1 MLLYFIVIFTCAK
14 KLPKFAGSNKSD
26 LMRYLSSFCAKQ
38 RSESKLLLVVISTMP
53 TLVNSKNNKNL
64 SQFTEHYFRS
74 IGCHDYLLLIITNVT
89 VFETTVE
96 QKMKPYKYRTV
107 QFLIENFLSNIT
119 ANDQEQQQ
127 QMHFTTILKFLAKL
141 QFDSDN
147 RCLSIIIFT
156 ENNSVLS
163 QLKKIWLSLL
173 QKYNGRYEKPY
184 LRRFQAILVSNNEH
198 QVVYLK
204 PVLNGCQLYPETFFT
219 PTNST
224 ALEMLKI
231 PSERCNLHQT
241 VLNVTVNNVR

>member
-38 RSESKLLLVVISTMP
+38 RSESKLLLVVISTIP

-64 SQFTEHYFRS
+64 FQFTEHYLRS

-89 VFETTVE
+89 VFETTVM

-107 QFLIENFLSNIT
+107 QFLIKNFPSNIT
-119 ANDQEQQQ
+119 ANDQQQQ

-141 QFDSDN
+141 QFNSDN
-147 RCLSIIIFT
+147 RCLSFIIFT
-156 ENNSVLS
+156 ENDSVLN
-163 QLKKIWLSLL
+163 QFKKSWLLLL
-173 QKYNGRYEKPY
+173 QKYNGKYEKPY

-204 PVLNGCQLYPETFFT
+204 PVLNGCQLYSETFFT
-219 PTNST
+219 PTNSA